1 MIEESETAGKPPRK
15 GIYILPNLF
24 TTSSLFAGFYAIV
37 QASMGG
43 YENAAIAIF
52 ISMIMDGLDGRV
64 ARMTNTTSD
73 FGAEFDSLADM
84 VCFGLTPAL
93 VMYDWALSAFGKPG
107 WLVAFLYVA
116 ATALRLARF
125 NTQASHDKHYFQGL
139 ACPAAAAVLA
149 ATVWVFDA
157 PEARSHSLAVFSLV
171 LTLMAAAAMVS
182 NIRYRSFK
190 DFDLKGRVP
199 FVALLALVV
208 IFVTISFDPPK
219 VLFVGFIGY
228 LLSGPAVALWRKR
241 NRTARIQARA
251 QAAKARSVD
260 EEAAT
265 DDVQNDT

>member
-1 MIEESETAGKPPRK
+1 MTEESEIEITGKQRRK

-93 VMYDWALSAFGKPG
+93 VIYDWALSSFGKLG

-125 NTQASHDKHYFQGL
+125 NTQVNHDKHYFQGL

-149 ATVWVFDA
+149 ATVWVFNS
-157 PEARSHSLAVFSLV
+157 PEARGQPLAIFSLL
-171 LTLMAAAAMVS
+171 LTLVSAAAMVS

-219 VLFVGFIGY
+219 VLFVGFMGY
-228 LLSGPAVALWRKR
+228 LFSGPAVALWRRR
-241 NRTARIQARA
+241 NRAVRAQARA
-251 QAAKARSVD
+251 QSHAADIDKA
-260 EEAAT
+260 
-265 DDVQNDT
+265 QNDT